1 MRRKWEH
8 KETYGPSV
16 SAHNPASLLFSH
28 PGYGLLPAVIP
39 LLSVAGAR
47 QRERGKQGGLI
58 ALQHVT
64 QQQAG
69 SDPTHQETLRA
80 TAALCCTG
88 HEHVLHDSSGMKPVW
103 YCGAHQEKC
112 ILGVTTPQG
121 MSPPCLPL
129 LEGMFQHVSLRS
141 LCCLLYLESTALD
154 GKSSISF
161 VFDLCQQASAKP
173 AR

>member
-1 MRRKWEH
+1 MGTQRDLWPICVCPQSCLFALFTPRLWLASCSDSS
-8 KETYGPSV
+8 TV
-16 SAHNPASLLFSH
+16 SGRSKAE
-28 PGYGLLPAVIP
+28 
-39 LLSVAGAR
+39 
-47 QRERGKQGGLI
+47 RERGKQGGLI

-64 QQQAG
+64 QQRAG

-103 YCGAHQEKC
+103 YWGAHQEKC

-129 LEGMFQHVSLRS
+129 LEGTFQHVSLRS
-141 LCCLLYLESTALD
+141 LCCPLYLESTALD
-154 GKSSISF
+154 GKSSVSF